1 MAVLANQT
9 GRPAVPRSVDDLAKE
24 VLGLSPELR
33 TGLLDRVVASLDT
46 GDAGDTAAAWD
57 ALAARREAELASGQV
72 KAVPLEDA
80 LGRLRAVLE

>member
-1 MAVLANQT
+1 
-9 GRPAVPRSVDDLAKE
+9 VPRSVDDLAKE